1 MKLYLVRH
9 GKTPPNSPTSDP
21 DLTEKGIHQAD
32 LVGERLAREKFNRE
46 DIEFDSLLCSPLRRS
61 LKTADLIG
69 KHIGRVPVV
78 WMELMESWNGSDAI
92 KKSEIVSL
100 YPDYSIDIP
109 ERWWPGAEN
118 EEDLYRRAAKLVRMI
133 RDLGEDT
140 DRNVVA
146 VSHGTFGAVLIST
159 FLGAPPCGYTRFS
172 QHNCCVSI
180 IDIKPGRAKLYR
192 GNDVS
197 HLLSEEGLLT

>member
-9 GKTPPNSPTSDP
+9 GQSRGNLGISISDP
-21 DLTEKGIHQAD
+21 ELTDIGIRQAE
-32 LVGERLAREKFNRE
+32 LVGERLAHENI
-46 DIEFDSLLCSPLRRS
+46 DLLLCSPLRRS
-61 LKTADLIG
+61 LKTADVIG
-69 KHIGRVPVV
+69 KHVGLSPLV

-92 KKSEIVSL
+92 TKSEIVSL
-100 YPDYSIDIP
+100 YPDFSVDLP

-118 EEDLYRRAAKLVRMI
+118 EGDLYRRAAKLVKMI
-133 RDLGEDT
+133 RELGEDT
-140 DRNVVA
+140 DRNVAA
-146 VSHGTFGAVLIST
+146 VSHGSFGAVLISS

-197 HLLSEEGLLT
+197 HLLPEEDGLLT

>member
-9 GKTPPNSPTSDP
+9 GNTPRNSPTSDP
-21 DLTEKGIHQAD
+21 DLTDIGIRQAQ
-32 LVGERLAREKFNRE
+32 LVGERLAGE
-46 DIEFDSLLCSPLRRS
+46 DIDLLLCSPLRRA
-61 LKTADLIG
+61 LRTADIIG
-69 KHIGRVPVV
+69 KFTGLSPIV

-92 KKSEIVSL
+92 TKSEIVSL
-100 YPDYSIDIP
+100 YPEYSVDIP
-109 ERWWPGAEN
+109 ERWWPGAED
-118 EEDLYRRAAKLVRMI
+118 EVDLYRRAARLVPMI
-133 RDLGEDT
+133 RELGEDT
-140 DRNVVA
+140 EKNVVA

-197 HLLSEEGLLT
+197 HLTPDLLT